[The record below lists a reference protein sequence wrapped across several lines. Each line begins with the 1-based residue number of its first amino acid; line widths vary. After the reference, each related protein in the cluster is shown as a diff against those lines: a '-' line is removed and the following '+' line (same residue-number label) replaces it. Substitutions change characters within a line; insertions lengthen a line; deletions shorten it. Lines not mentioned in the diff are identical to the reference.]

1 MAGYVE
7 GVGFF
12 NSGEVV
18 EYLDVQNIAKQTM
31 EYVKLIICQ
40 E

>member
-7 GVGFF
+7 GVGF

-18 EYLDVQNIAKQTM
+18 EYLDVQNIAKQIGRAH
-31 EYVKLIICQ
+31 V
-40 E
+40 

>member
-7 GVGFF
+7 GVGF